1 MLYRKYQAL
10 CLTVISVIFVG
21 IIKKGSKKNLS
32 MISSKVILHITVN
45 DLKCF
50 PLEVC
55 FDKSLQQQK
64 FSHGLE
70 ISATFFEI
78 QPEKW
83 TG

>member
-1 MLYRKYQAL
+1 MLYIKYQAL

-55 FDKSLQQQK
+55 FDKSLPSRC
-64 FSHGLE
+64 FMS
-70 ISATFFEI
+70 S
-78 QPEKW
+78 
-83 TG
+83 